1 MKTKKAKKAAT
12 KNSLSTAIDTTKKV
26 AKKAN
31 DVALK
36 TTEEVISESL
46 TIIGQWQGVATKALQ
61 EGLKLADK
69 QQDLFFSTLETFKSQ
84 FTKGKK
90 RAKKLFA

>member
-1 MKTKKAKKAAT
+1 MRTKKAKKTAT
-12 KNSLSTAIDTTKKV
+12 KKSFSTVIDTTKKT
-26 AKKAN
+26 AKKVN
-31 DVALK
+31 NVALK

-46 TIIGQWQGVATKALQ
+46 TIIGQWQGVAAKALQ
-61 EGLKLADK
+61 EGLKLADN
-69 QQDLFFSTLETFKSQ
+69 QQDIFFSTLEIFKNQ